1 MRNKPKRDNHY
12 YENRLKTEF
21 PKIYVDFVNGK
32 FRNITDASIA
42 AGLKKARTRL
52 HELKNAWEKS
62 SSAERQEFV
71 EWLKTT
77 IPNNKVSLPPPAFT
91 SDHHLEPWAN
101 ERIQKILTSR
111 GIDARSIRDQIGM
124 AAKDTSLESAL
135 RGSRILR
142 QSVREKIE
150 QWLASQP

>member
-1 MRNKPKRDNHY
+1 MD
-12 YENRLKTEF
+12 L
-21 PKIYVDFVNGK
+21 VNGK

-52 HELKNAWEKS
+52 HELKSAWEKAS
-62 SSAERQEFV
+62 AAERQEFV

-77 IPNNKVSLPPPAFT
+77 IPNNKVSLPRPAFT
-91 SDHHLEPWAN
+91 SDHHLEPWAK

-111 GIDARSIRDQIGM
+111 GITPRSIRDQVGI

-142 QSVREKIE
+142 QSVREKIDR
-150 QWLASQP
+150 WLASQP